1 MHVRSS
7 FLELWVDGQWHTFD
21 ASLEETA
28 LTLMPCNEQFIDETF
43 GAQKRNVRIVKEDG
57 GGLGISIMGGS
68 ENLMPIM
75 ISKIFPGMAADR
87 TRQLFVGDAI
97 LAVNGEN
104 LINARHDDAVKA
116 LKRAGKVVNLQVR
129 YMKDQHLR
137 NDDVLQNLLWDDDEW
152 TQPDSSAGNGRSFGL
167 KLAFV
172 TRSSLEIEDVEN
184 RTFEIRS
191 QSGRYALTLR
201 CPSPIE
207 ADAWFE
213 SVHACAD
220 SLMVQALAQ
229 VNLVLG
235 QSPSVRKMGWL
246 AEQGV
251 QDGILV
257 WRPAFVALTTNDL
270 LFYDSVPAIKHEW
283 ASPRVTRPLIATRVV
298 DTTSRQNPVI
308 PGLSDLI
315 SFTTRTG
322 TQQGIRSHL
331 FRVETHRDLASWVKS
346 IIQCTY
352 EACKEIRQISTP
364 CVWQERP
371 CDFVIN
377 LENGISLVSQ
387 DGKELLWQH
396 PFSAIK
402 ATGDDGQKYLWI
414 DFGPPGGEQE
424 VDLLG
429 SPKPVVF
436 ILHTFLATKVFLLGL
451 YA

>member
-1 MHVRSS
+1 
-7 FLELWVDGQWHTFD
+7 
-21 ASLEETA
+21 
-28 LTLMPCNEQFIDETF
+28 
-43 GAQKRNVRIVKEDG
+43 
-57 GGLGISIMGGS
+57 
-68 ENLMPIM
+68 
-75 ISKIFPGMAADR
+75 
-87 TRQLFVGDAI
+87 
-97 LAVNGEN
+97 
-104 LINARHDDAVKA
+104 
-116 LKRAGKVVNLQVR
+116 
-129 YMKDQHLR
+129 MKDTRLR
-137 NDDVLQNLLWDDDEW
+137 REDTLQRLLWDDDEW
-152 TQPDSSAGNGRSFGL
+152 SQNESMDGARSFSL

-172 TRSSLEIEDVEN
+172 TRTSLEHDDTEN

-191 QSGRYALTLR
+191 QSGRYVLTLR
-201 CPSPIE
+201 CSSAVE

-213 SVHACAD
+213 SVHACAE

-235 QSPSVRKMGWL
+235 QNPQVRKMSWL

-257 WRPAFVALTTNDL
+257 WRPVFVALTTNDL

-283 ASPRVTRPLIATRVV
+283 ASPRITRPLIATRVV
-298 DTTSRQNPVI
+298 DTTSRTFPVI
-308 PGLSDLI
+308 AGLSDLI

-331 FRVETHRDLASWVKS
+331 FRIETHRDLAAWVKA

-352 EACKEIRQISTP
+352 EACEEVGQLSTP
-364 CVWQERP
+364 CLWQERP
-371 CDFVIN
+371 CELVIN
-377 LENGISLVSQ
+377 LEKGISLLAQ
-387 DGKELLWQH
+387 DSGELLWQH
-396 PFSAIK
+396 PFSSIR
-402 ATGDDGQKYLWI
+402 ATGDDGQKFLWI

-436 ILHTFLATKVFLLGL
+436 ILHTFLATKVFQLGL